1 VKKVIPKD
9 ATTMEHLRSVVIG
22 NVLFQHLEE
31 DELTDVLD
39 AMFEVRPKAGEEV
52 IKQGDEGDNFYVI
65 DTCVAS
71 LLHTLSHFL
80 THSLTMYW
88 AALIRWRIGCS
99 KHCHLSR
106 APPRMVMSCSS
117 LFFLIYFPILFD
129 TFVVRSFSH
138 GSLPPLLHIT
148 TTTRTILLR

>member
-80 THSLTMYW
+80 THSLLRCIGRRSYGGGLDVQSIATFQELLPEW
-88 AALIRWRIGCS
+88 SCLAL
-99 KHCHLSR
+99 
-106 APPRMVMSCSS
+106 
-117 LFFLIYFPILFD
+117 LF
-129 TFVVRSFSH
+129 SF
-138 GSLPPLLHIT
+138 
-148 TTTRTILLR
+148 